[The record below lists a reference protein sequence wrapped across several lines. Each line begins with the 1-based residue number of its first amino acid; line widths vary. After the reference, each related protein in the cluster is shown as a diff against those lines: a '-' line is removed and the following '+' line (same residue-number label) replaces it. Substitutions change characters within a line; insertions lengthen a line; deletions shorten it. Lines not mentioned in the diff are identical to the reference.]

1 MIPDDSPIGGYRITD
16 QYAAYFMTFTVVGWV
31 DLFTRKECA
40 QILIDSFKY
49 CQDKK
54 GLVLYAWVIMGSH
67 LHLVASAIAG
77 SAGLSAIVR
86 DFKRFTSSKIIKWM
100 TDNPKESRRHWLDV
114 VFKYHGKYNSN
125 NEVYQVWQQHNR
137 PMQCFSPEFTMQ
149 KIDYIHFN
157 PVKAGLVDRPED
169 YRYSSARNYL
179 GRNDGLLDVHVLDYG
194 PMIGY
199 VRS

>member
-1 MIPDDSPIGGYRITD
+1 MITEDSPPGGYRITD
-16 QYAAYFMTFTVVGWV
+16 QYATYYMTFTVVGWV

-49 CQDKK
+49 CQNNK
-54 GLVLYAWVIMGSH
+54 GLLLYAYVIMGSH
-67 LHLVASAIAG
+67 LHLVASADPT

-86 DFKRFTSSKIIKWM
+86 DFQGFTSRKIIAWM
-100 TDNPKESRRHWLDV
+100 KDNNKESRRDWLDV

-125 NEVYQVWQQHNR
+125 NEVYQVWQQNNR
-137 PMQCFSPEFTMQ
+137 PMHCFSPAFTMQ

-157 PVKAGLVDRPED
+157 PVVAGIVDKAED

-179 GRNDGLLDVHVLDYG
+179 GRNDGLLDVHVLDFG

-199 VRS
+199 IPS